1 VGYYLRRELGPQAD
15 SLSRDE
21 LQVVAVDALAVQAR
35 LAHDALSMAEQTT
48 IPPEF
53 QRTDQRIIRSK
64 DTLERLDSESE
75 EELRATLDENFASFP
90 AERLEEL
97 AEGALVMQEQ
107 LARDVLLL
115 AKETGIKG
123 VRKSDERLIRARERA
138 ERLA

>member
-1 VGYYLRRELGPQAD
+1 MGYYLRRELGPRAD
-15 SLSRDE
+15 GLSRDE
-21 LQVVAVDALAVQAR
+21 LQTVAVDALVLQMR
-35 LAHDALSMAEQTT
+35 LAHDVLSMAEQTT

-53 QRTDQRIIRSK
+53 QRTDQRIIRAM
-64 DTLERLDSESE
+64 DTMERLDSDSE
-75 EELRATLDENFASFP
+75 EHLRSILGTNFAGFP

-115 AKETGIKG
+115 SKETGIKG
-123 VRKSDERLIRARERA
+123 VRKTDERLVRARERA

>member
-1 VGYYLRRELGPQAD
+1 VGYYLRRELGPRAD
-15 SLSRDE
+15 GLSRDE
-21 LQVVAVDALAVQAR
+21 LQTVAVDALVLQMR
-35 LAHDALSMAEQTT
+35 LAHDVLSMAEQTT

-53 QRTDQRIIRSK
+53 QRTDQRIIRAM
-64 DTLERLDSESE
+64 DTMERLDSDSE
-75 EELRATLDENFASFP
+75 EHLRSILGTNFAGFS

-115 AKETGIKG
+115 SKETGIKG
-123 VRKSDERLIRARERA
+123 VRKTDERLVRARERA